1 LATLN
6 ATAFASATQVFVMC
20 KKFCI
25 RIKTICGNLTAGEK
39 WSVAMEMA
47 AETVGLE
54 QYGIGPKI
62 RRLRKK
68 KDLSLVRLGD
78 HTGMSAGLLSKIETE
93 QLIPTLPTLMQIA
106 TVFGVGL
113 EHFFAVGAESPKAAI
128 VRRSDRLRLPNRTDG
143 AAPTFWFESLDFP
156 ATDRRMDAYL
166 ATFEPG
172 ATPTEPHRHQ
182 GDELIYVIRGTMV
195 LSFDNEAVELHE
207 GDSAYFDPS
216 YPHSYSQKGK
226 QPCRAVVAVASAR

>member
-1 LATLN
+1 
-6 ATAFASATQVFVMC
+6 
-20 KKFCI
+20 
-25 RIKTICGNLTAGEK
+25 
-39 WSVAMEMA
+39 META

-93 QLIPTLPTLMQIA
+93 QLIPTLPTLMRIA

-113 EHFFAVGAESPKAAI
+113 EHFFGDGAQSPKAAV
-128 VRRSDRLRLPNRTDG
+128 VRRADRLRLPNRTDG

-172 ATPTEPHRHQ
+172 GSPTEPHRHL

-195 LSFDNEAVELHE
+195 LSFDNETVELHE

-216 YPHSYSQKGK
+216 HPHSYSQMGK